1 MIGSI
6 TIRGFKS
13 VVDQTIELGRLN
25 VFVGANGA
33 GKSVVLEAIG
43 VLGAAADGRVDDA
56 ALLRRGVRPG
66 VPALYKNAFAADK
79 IPRFINLKALS
90 DGSPK
95 ALYELSIDNPIK
107 GAGLP
112 WRFSHEK
119 VALITKNTEQPFITR
134 APRGATFWGKSDVS
148 QRFKPRDNTR
158 SVADVPNPLGDPPE
172 GVQSFFSCL
181 RTYAIYDPQ
190 TPVLRGTEQEIAP
203 LSPIGV
209 HGGGLAEAVRYL
221 LRHDWLKRDRDVK
234 RRFYELLGWADS
246 IGVTA
251 PTADLIS
258 PNVPSAKILVRFRDR
273 FMREGRNRLS
283 AYDASEGAL
292 YVLFAYAL
300 IHHPAS
306 PRTLAIENIDHAL
319 HPRLARGLI
328 DALASETKTTGRQLL
343 VTTHNPLVLDGLD
356 LRDDAIRLFTVDR
369 NKKGHTLIE
378 RLKWS
383 DALAKAN
390 ASGLTLSQ
398 MWTQGLFGGVPNIF

>member
-1 MIGSI
+1 
-6 TIRGFKS
+6 
-13 VVDQTIELGRLN
+13 
-25 VFVGANGA
+25 
-33 GKSVVLEAIG
+33 
-43 VLGAAADGRVDDA
+43 
-56 ALLRRGVRPG
+56 
-66 VPALYKNAFAADK
+66 
-79 IPRFINLKALS
+79 
-90 DGSPK
+90 
-95 ALYELSIDNPIK
+95 
-107 GAGLP
+107 
-112 WRFSHEK
+112 
-119 VALITKNTEQPFITR
+119 
-134 APRGATFWGKSDVS
+134 
-148 QRFKPRDNTR
+148 
-158 SVADVPNPLGDPPE
+158 
-172 GVQSFFSCL
+172 
-181 RTYAIYDPQ
+181 
-190 TPVLRGTEQEIAP
+190 
-203 LSPIGV
+203 
-209 HGGGLAEAVRYL
+209 
-221 LRHDWLKRDRDVK
+221 
-234 RRFYELLGWADS
+234 
-246 IGVTA
+246 
-251 PTADLIS
+251 
-258 PNVPSAKILVRFRDR
+258 
-273 FMREGRNRLS
+273 MREGRNRLS